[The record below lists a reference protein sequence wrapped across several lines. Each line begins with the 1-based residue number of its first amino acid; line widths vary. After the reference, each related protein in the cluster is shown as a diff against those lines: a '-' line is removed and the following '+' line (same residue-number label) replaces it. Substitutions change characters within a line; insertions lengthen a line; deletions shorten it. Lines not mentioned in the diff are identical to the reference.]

1 MGAKPLE
8 LPSFFTK
15 EWYEAQKKLGHTD
28 VKLACEMYVCMSTFK
43 RWKKVLGIQTTNRT
57 RLKSSL
63 KPLLEGKEELLKDLY
78 DSGMSYTSMA
88 KKLGVSKE
96 TVRKEL
102 RKLGLRK
109 KVWHSWE
116 ISHAR

>member
-15 EWYEAQKKLGHTD
+15 EWYEEQKKLGHTD
-28 VKLACEMYVCMSTFK
+28 VKLACEMYVCQSTFK
-43 RWKKVLGIQTTNRT
+43 RWKKILGIQTTNRT

-63 KPLLEGKEELLKDLY
+63 KPLLYGKGELVKTMYLAGATY
-78 DSGMSYTSMA
+78 VAIG

-102 RKLGLRK
+102 RKMGIEPKERVK
-109 KVWHSWE
+109 WVAS
-116 ISHAR
+116 RVR

>member
-1 MGAKPLE
+1 MGSRPLE

-15 EWYEAQKKLGHTD
+15 EWYEAQKELGHSD
-28 VKLACEMYVCMSTFK
+28 VKLACEMYVCQSTFK

-57 RLKSSL
+57 RIKSSL
-63 KPLLEGKEELLKDLY
+63 KPLLYGKEELVKNLY
-78 DSGMSYTSMA
+78 ESGMSYTAMA
-88 KKLGVSKE
+88 RKLGVSKE

-102 RKLGLRK
+102 RRQGLKR

-116 ISHAR
+116 ISHVR